1 MINLYDK
8 LRSDLREQLQFNLT
22 SYPITGEDL
31 VEKLKRED
39 NFLRLSLVD
48 FFNLVHLTES
58 QVEFRQVLVELQD
71 MFTTLTASISEDSSG
86 V

>member
-22 SYPITGEDL
+22 GYPITGEDL

-39 NFLRLSLVD
+39 NFLK
-48 FFNLVHLTES
+48 
-58 QVEFRQVLVELQD
+58 
-71 MFTTLTASISEDSSG
+71 SG
-86 V
+86 RV